1 MKCLVTGGAGLIGS
15 HIVDKLLQNG
25 HEVVI
30 LDNLDP
36 QTHPNGKP
44 HWIPEDAKFIEGDV
58 NNYDDVKKALK
69 EGVDT
74 ISHQAAFGG
83 FTNSIS
89 YYFDVNT
96 SGTAKIFEVV
106 REENITINKFVMA
119 SSQAIFGEGLYN
131 STALGNF
138 HPEPRTIEQLKRKQ
152 WEVICPSSGEEAKPV
167 PFSENLEPFGVSP
180 YALSKYFEE
189 MIGLA
194 FGKTYN
200 IPVAALRY
208 AVTYGPRQSVYN
220 PYTGVFSI
228 FSSMI
233 VNNLSPL
240 IFEDGN
246 QTRDFIFVE
255 DVANANV
262 TLLESN
268 LDSQQ
273 PFNVGTGSPTK
284 VSNLASSLCNELNS
298 NVEPKISEEFR
309 YGDSRHFIHDASKL
323 KEYNWSPKY
332 SIEDGIKKYTEWF
345 KTQGDVKTTFP
356 EASEGL
362 RKIGVIQSS
371 E

>member
-1 MKCLVTGGAGLIGS
+1 MHCLVTGGAGLIGS
-15 HIVDKLLQNG
+15 HIVDKLLKKG
-25 HEVVI
+25 HDVTI

-36 QTHPNGKP
+36 QTHPNGKTS
-44 HWIPEDAKFIEGDV
+44 WIPKDAKFIHGDV
-58 NNYDDVKKALK
+58 NNYEDVKKAL
-69 EGVDT
+69 EGIDS

-96 SGTAKIFEVV
+96 SGTAKIFEVI
-106 REENITINKFVMA
+106 REEGIEINKFVMA

-131 STALGNF
+131 SPKLGNF
-138 HPEPRTIEQLKRKQ
+138 HPEPRSVEQLKQKK
-152 WEVICPSSGEEAKPV
+152 WEVLCPSSGEEAKPM
-167 PFSENLEPFGVSP
+167 PFTEQLEPFGVSP

-194 FGKTYN
+194 FGKTYG

-208 AVTYGPRQSVYN
+208 AVTYGPRQSIYN

-255 DVANANV
+255 DVADANIC
-262 TLLESN
+262 LLESD
-268 LDSQQ
+268 LKTQES
-273 PFNVGTGSPTK
+273 FNVGTGSPTK
-284 VSNLASSLCNELNS
+284 VIDLASSLCKELNEK
-298 NVEPKISEEFR
+298 VQPKISEEFR
-309 YGDSRHFIHDASKL
+309 YGDSRHFIHDSSKL
-323 KEYNWSPKY
+323 KQYGWAPRFT
-332 SIEDGIKKYTEWF
+332 IETGINKYTEWF
-345 KTQGDVKTTFP
+345 KTQENVQTSFP

-362 RKIGVIQSS
+362 RKIGVIQKSD
-371 E
+371 

>member
-30 LDNLDP
+30 LDNLDV

-44 HWIPEDAKFIEGDV
+44 DWIPKEANFIEGDV

-96 SGTAKIFEVV
+96 SGTAKIFEVI
-106 REENITINKFVMA
+106 REESIEIKKFVLA

-131 STALGNF
+131 SKKLGNF
-138 HPEPRTIEQLKRKQ
+138 HAEPRPVEQLKQKK
-152 WEVICPSSGEEAKPV
+152 WEVLCPSSGEIATPV
-167 PFSENLEPFGVSP
+167 PFTEDLEPYGVSP

-208 AVTYGPRQSVYN
+208 AVTYGPRQSIYN

-233 VNNLSPL
+233 ENNLSPL

-255 DVANANV
+255 DVANANA

-268 LDSQQ
+268 LDSQES
-273 PFNVGTGSPTK
+273 FNVGTGSPTK
-284 VSNLASSLCNELNS
+284 VIDLATSLCKELNS
-298 NVEPKISEEFR
+298 KVTPQISEEFR
-309 YGDSRHFIHDASKL
+309 YGDSRHFIHDSTKL
-323 KEYNWSPKY
+323 GNYNWKVNY
-332 SIEDGIKKYTEWF
+332 SIDEGIKKYTDWF
-345 KTQGDVKTTFP
+345 KTQENVQTSFP

-371 E
+371 D

>member
-1 MKCLVTGGAGLIGS
+1 MHCLVTGGAGLIGS
-15 HIVDKLLQNG
+15 HIVDKLLEKG
-25 HEVVI
+25 HKVTI

-36 QTHPNGKP
+36 QTHPEGKP
-44 HWIPEDAKFIEGDV
+44 DWIPEDAKFIHGDV
-58 NNYDDVKKALK
+58 NNYEDVKKAL

-96 SGTAKIFEVV
+96 SGTAKIFEVI
-106 REENITINKFVMA
+106 REENIEINKFVMA

-131 STALGNF
+131 SSKIGDF
-138 HPEPRTIEQLKRKQ
+138 HPEPRSIKQLKQKK
-152 WEVICPSSGEEAKPV
+152 WEVLCPSSNEEAKPV
-167 PFSENLEPFGVSP
+167 PFSENLEPYGVSP

-208 AVTYGPRQSVYN
+208 AVTYGPRQSIYN

-246 QTRDFIFVE
+246 QTRDFIYVE
-255 DVANANV
+255 DVAEANV
-262 TLLESN
+262 NLLESKLN
-268 LDSQQ
+268 SQEA
-273 PFNVGTGSPTK
+273 FNVGTGKPTR
-284 VSNLASSLCNELNS
+284 VIELATSLCEELN
-298 NVEPKISEEFR
+298 NKVRPKISGEFR

-323 KEYNWSPKY
+323 HNYGWSPKY
-332 SIEDGIKKYTEWF
+332 SINEGIKNYTDWF
-345 KTQGDVKTTFP
+345 KTQKDVKTTFP

-371 E
+371 D